1 MSGFQTLFFFCSCCW
16 NWYLILSG
24 IFSFLFSILFFLSFL
39 FVCFIYIYKY
49 NFRKINSPK
58 YLSQMPN
65 QVTNFLLFG
74 TLTVLSMQTLFLDC
88 PGFLATGVVA
98 GISSLPS
105 VDLIVLVTC
114 FFDPKDRN
122 FRKSNCFSGSFF

>member
-1 MSGFQTLFFFCSCCW
+1 MFIFIQYLFISFF
-16 NWYLILSG
+16 YFILP
-24 IFSFLFSILFFLSFL
+24 FVLVCLFH
-39 FVCFIYIYKY
+39 IYIYKY

-105 VDLIVLVTC
+105 VDLIV
-114 FFDPKDRN
+114 
-122 FRKSNCFSGSFF
+122 

>member
-1 MSGFQTLFFFCSCCW
+1 MLFGIGVYFYPVSFHFF
-16 NWYLILSG
+16 
-24 IFSFLFSILFFLSFL
+24 FSILFFLSFL
-39 FVCFIYIYKY
+39 FVCFIY

-65 QVTNFLLFG
+65 QVTNFLLLG
-74 TLTVLSMQTLFLDC
+74 ALTVLSMQTLFLDC

-105 VDLIVLVTC
+105 VDIIVLVTC
-114 FFDPKDRN
+114 FFYP
-122 FRKSNCFSGSFF
+122 